1 MVNEDGDENDG
12 DLENQ
17 NNMADDGQALNT
29 AMDSPQQNGDM
40 GAQNGNE
47 MQPDMQQMP
56 QNGMPQDNDMGN
68 VGQGD
73 GSEGEMAELDE
84 PEIADDGIETEEME
98 AGDEVVDVDDLTQ
111 SQEATEYKLD
121 GVDDR
126 LSKIYAVVQ
135 KFSDKLDKNEE
146 SIMALKDEFEKRK
159 PTQTEKFNLRSQA
172 SGPFNQSP
180 SEYWDKLSKEN
191 PNYDIIRD
199 NDVSPSDEQKKYDI
213 KRSDISGLNMKSISD
228 TLDVK
233 QSLNDYLNF

>member
-1 MVNEDGDENDG
+1 M
-12 DLENQ
+12 
-17 NNMADDGQALNT
+17 QAL
-29 AMDSPQQNGDM
+29 
-40 GAQNGNE
+40 E
-47 MQPDMQQMP
+47 
-56 QNGMPQDNDMGN
+56 
-68 VGQGD
+68 
-73 GSEGEMAELDE
+73 AELNE

-146 SIMALKDEFEKRK
+146 SIMALKDEFEKRN